1 MAGIL
6 RVMSTLDE
14 SAMDREPVTAA
25 LAQRV
30 LREMGAQV
38 PECGAWYVL
47 PMFVHV
53 FPVFACP
60 VHVCPVSACVCTVVF
75 STYVRISF
83 HKLHRGTCGVYP
95 WMWVC
100 CCLEG
105 SLPPLEVQGNRSKRV
120 VWGWYGTSG

>member
-1 MAGIL
+1 
-6 RVMSTLDE
+6 MSTLDE

-53 FPVFACP
+53 CPVFPCP
-60 VHVCPVSACVCTVVF
+60 VLACTCACVCTLSVF
-75 STYVRISF
+75 
-83 HKLHRGTCGVYP
+83 HL
-95 WMWVC
+95 
-100 CCLEG
+100 
-105 SLPPLEVQGNRSKRV
+105 
-120 VWGWYGTSG
+120 